1 MTTTPTSTETDPSTP
16 PTTPDP
22 ATPPTTPDPKST
34 ETVDH
39 WKEIARKQEQR
50 AKENAQK
57 AKDYDALV
65 ASTATEAEK
74 AVKAAKDE
82 GKAEG
87 IRLGAT
93 KVAQAEIR
101 AAAAGRPVDVDALL
115 EGVDATRFV
124 GDDGEVD
131 RAAIKAWIDKVAPAG
146 DPATPPPLDLGQG
159 ARGGRPSSGSPQA
172 DFAKFMS
179 DQLKR

>member
-1 MTTTPTSTETDPSTP
+1 MTTAPTSTATDPS
-16 PTTPDP
+16 P
-22 ATPPTTPDPKST
+22 ATPPATPAATPAPTDPAPT

-39 WKEIARKQEQR
+39 WKDIARKQEQR

-74 AVKAAKDE
+74 AVAKALAD

-87 IRLGAT
+87 LREGAT
-93 KVAQAEIR
+93 LIAQAEIR

-115 EGVDATRFV
+115 EGVDAARFV
-124 GDDGEVD
+124 ADDGQVN
-131 RAAIKAWIDKVAPAG
+131 RPAIKTWIDKVAPAG
-146 DPATPPPLDLGQG
+146 EPGVPAPLDLGQG
-159 ARGGRPSSGSPQA
+159 ARGGQTTTGDPA
-172 DFAKFMS
+172 KDFANFINGA
-179 DQLKR
+179 LK